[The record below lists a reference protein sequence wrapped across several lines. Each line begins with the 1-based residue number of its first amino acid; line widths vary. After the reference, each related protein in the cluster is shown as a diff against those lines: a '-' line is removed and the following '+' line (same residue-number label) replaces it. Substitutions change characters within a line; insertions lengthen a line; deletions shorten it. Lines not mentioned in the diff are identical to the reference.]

1 MNSTKQIQT
10 TAMQT
15 TPMFVDRKTKT
26 IAHSWVL
33 ALALITCTFA
43 ACGKKTVQQVPE
55 ASVEQGTFYID
66 IYEEGE
72 IEAINSI
79 NVSSPSIPWRFGNL
93 KISNIVTDGAEVKAG
108 DTIITFDPSEV
119 RKAILDYEERLIV
132 SNAELEKMLA
142 QHELEMEELNADY
155 EVTRISHEITRMQL
169 ESAAHES
176 DIKRREIKLNLDKA
190 DISLDR
196 AKEQIENRRKIQIEE
211 VKQKRLSIRQDEERL
226 EEAHRTLDKLFVIA
240 PAPGIAIISH
250 NWSTNNKFQLG
261 DQCWSSQQLIQL
273 PDLSTLKAKVNI
285 NEVDIS
291 KITKGLKVQVRPDAF
306 SDSTFTGYVATVAN
320 LAQNKDNRSSI
331 KVFPVEIIINE
342 YNKNLLP
349 GLTVSCRIIV
359 DEVPDV
365 KYIPLEALRVEGDK
379 SYVFKKV
386 VNGYDKVEVQTG
398 RTNSDYVIVESGL
411 DKDDKVALIDP
422 TSLDKK
428 DEKDEEKKDK

>member
-1 MNSTKQIQT
+1 MLMA
-10 TAMQT
+10 AM
-15 TPMFVDRKTKT
+15 
-26 IAHSWVL
+26 L
-33 ALALITCTFA
+33 G
-43 ACGKKTVQQVPE
+43 ACNKKTAQQVPE

-79 NVSSPSIPWRFGNL
+79 NISSPNLPWRYGNL
-93 KISNIVTDGAEVKAG
+93 KISNIVKDGTEVKAG
-108 DTIITFDPSEV
+108 DTLITFDPSEV
-119 RKAILDYEERLIV
+119 RKAIFDYEERLIV
-132 SNAELEKMLA
+132 TNAEMEKMLA
-142 QHELEMEELNADY
+142 QQELEMEELTADY

-169 ESAAHES
+169 ESASHES

-190 DISLDR
+190 DISLAR

-226 EEAHRTLDKLFVIA
+226 EEAHNTLNKLFVIA

-250 NWSTNNKFQLG
+250 NWSTNSKFQMG

-273 PDLSTLKAKVNI
+273 PDLSKVKAKVNI

-291 KITKGLKVQVRPDAF
+291 QITRGLKVQVRPDAF

-320 LAQNKDNRSSI
+320 LAQNKNHNSNI
-331 KVFPVEIIINE
+331 KVFPVEIIVNE

-359 DEVPDV
+359 DEIPDV
-365 KYIPLEALRVEGDK
+365 KFIPLEALHVEGDK
-379 SYVFKKV
+379 SYVYKKSV
-386 VNGYDKVEVQTG
+386 SGYDKVEVQTG
-398 RTNSDYVIVESGL
+398 RTNSDYVIIESGL
-411 DKDDKVALIDP
+411 DKGDKVALIDP
-422 TSLDKK
+422 ASLETK
-428 DEKDEEKKDK
+428 DEKKEEKK

>member
-1 MNSTKQIQT
+1 MLLLLAGVISACDSK
-10 TAMQT
+10 TA
-15 TPMFVDRKTKT
+15 
-26 IAHSWVL
+26 
-33 ALALITCTFA
+33 
-43 ACGKKTVQQVPE
+43 QQVPE
-55 ASVEQGTFYID
+55 TEVAQGTFYID

-72 IEAINSI
+72 IEAMNSI
-79 NVSSPSIPWRFGNL
+79 NISSPSIPWHYGNL
-93 KISNIVTDGAEVKAG
+93 KISNIVNDGAEVKKG
-108 DTIITFDPSEV
+108 DTIVTFDPSEV
-119 RKAILDYEERLIV
+119 RKAILDYEDRLIV

-176 DIKRREIKLNLDKA
+176 DIKRREIKVNLDKA
-190 DISLDR
+190 DISLNR

-226 EEAHRTLDKLFVIA
+226 EEAHRTLNRLFVIA
-240 PAPGIAIISH
+240 PSPGIAIISH
-250 NWSTNNKFQLG
+250 NWSTNNKFQVG

-273 PDLSTLKAKVNI
+273 PDLSKVKAKVQI

-291 KITKGLKVQVRPDAF
+291 KITKGLKVEVRPDAF

-320 LAQNKDNRSSI
+320 LAQNKDNRSNI

-359 DEVPDV
+359 DEIPNVT
-365 KYIPLEALRVEGDK
+365 YIPLEALHVEGDK
-379 SYVFKKV
+379 SYVYKKSV
-386 VNGYDKVEVQTG
+386 SGYDKVEVQVG
-398 RTNSDYVIVESGL
+398 LTNSDYVIIESGL
-411 DKDDKVALIDP
+411 GKGDKVALINP
-422 TSLDKK
+422 AEL
-428 DEKDEEKKDK
+428 EKKDDTKKEEKR

>member
-1 MNSTKQIQT
+1 MNKTRLTKSL
-10 TAMQT
+10 AMLL
-15 TPMFVDRKTKT
+15 FV
-26 IAHSWVL
+26 AGSLV
-33 ALALITCTFA
+33 
-43 ACGKKTVQQVPE
+43 ACNKKVAQQVPE
-55 ASVEQGTFYID
+55 GTVEQGTFYID

-79 NVSSPSIPWRFGNL
+79 NISSPNIPWRFGNL
-93 KISNIVTDGAEVKAG
+93 KISNIVNDGAEVEAG
-108 DTIITFDPSEV
+108 DTLITFDPSEV
-119 RKAILDYEERLIV
+119 RKAIFDYEERLIV
-132 SNAELEKMLA
+132 SNAEMEKMLA
-142 QHELEMEELNADY
+142 QQELEMEELNADY

-226 EEAHRTLDKLFVIA
+226 EEAHETLNKLFVIA

-250 NWSTNNKFQLG
+250 NWSTNSKFQMG

-273 PDLSTLKAKVNI
+273 PDLSKVKAKVNI

-291 KITKGLKVQVRPDAF
+291 KVTKGLKVQVRPDAF

-320 LAQNKDNRSSI
+320 LAQNKDNKSSI
-331 KVFPVEIIINE
+331 KVFPVEIVINE

-359 DEVPDV
+359 DEIPDV
-365 KYIPLEALRVEGDK
+365 KYIPLEALHVEGDK
-379 SYVFKKV
+379 SYVYKKSV
-386 VNGYDKVEVQTG
+386 SGYEKIEVQTG
-398 RTNSDYVIVESGL
+398 FTNSDYVIIESGL
-411 DKDDKVALIDP
+411 DKGDKVALIDP
-422 TSLDKK
+422 ASLEKK
-428 DEKDEEKKDK
+428 DEKKKGEKK

>member
-15 TPMFVDRKTKT
+15 TPMFVDRKTKIIT
-26 IAHSWVL
+26 HSWVL

-291 KITKGLKVQVRPDAF
+291 KVTKGLKVQVRPDAF

>member
-1 MNSTKQIQT
+1 MSKTRLTKSL
-10 TAMQT
+10 AMLLL
-15 TPMFVDRKTKT
+15 V
-26 IAHSWVL
+26 AGSLV
-33 ALALITCTFA
+33 
-43 ACGKKTVQQVPE
+43 ACNKKGTQQVPE
-55 ASVEQGTFYID
+55 GTVEQGTFYID

-79 NVSSPSIPWRFGNL
+79 NISSPNLPWRYGNL
-93 KISNIVTDGAEVKAG
+93 KISNIVNDGTEVKAG
-108 DTIITFDPSEV
+108 DTLITFDPSEV
-119 RKAILDYEERLIV
+119 RKAIFDFEERLIV
-132 SNAELEKMLA
+132 TNAEMEKMLA
-142 QHELEMEELNADY
+142 QQELEMEELNADY

-190 DISLDR
+190 DISLAR

-226 EEAHRTLDKLFVIA
+226 EEAHETLNKLFVIA

-250 NWSTNNKFQLG
+250 NWSTNSKFQMG

-273 PDLSTLKAKVNI
+273 PDLSKVKAKVNI

-291 KITKGLKVQVRPDAF
+291 KVTKGLKVEVRPDAF

-320 LAQNKDNRSSI
+320 LAQNKDNRSGI
-331 KVFPVEIIINE
+331 KVFPVEIVINE

-359 DEVPDV
+359 DEIPDV
-365 KYIPLEALRVEGDK
+365 KYIPLEALHVESDK
-379 SYVFKKV
+379 SYVYKKSV
-386 VNGYDKVEVQTG
+386 SGYEKVEVQTG
-398 RTNSDYVIVESGL
+398 FTNSDYVIIESGL
-411 DKDDKVALIDP
+411 DRGDKVALIDP
-422 TSLDKK
+422 TSQDGN
-428 DEKDEEKKDK
+428 DEKKEEEKK

>member
-291 KITKGLKVQVRPDAF
+291 KVTKGLKVQVRPDAF

>member
-1 MNSTKQIQT
+1 MLMLLTGML
-10 TAMQT
+10 TACNN
-15 TPMFVDRKTKT
+15 K
-26 IAHSWVL
+26 AE
-33 ALALITCTFA
+33 
-43 ACGKKTVQQVPE
+43 QQVPE
-55 ASVEQGTFYID
+55 AKVEQGTFYID

-79 NVSSPSIPWRFGNL
+79 NISSPNIPWRFGNL
-93 KISNIVTDGAEVKAG
+93 KISNIVTDGTEVKKG
-108 DTIITFDPSEV
+108 DTLITFDPSEV
-119 RKAILDYEERLIV
+119 RKAILDYEDRLIV

-169 ESAAHES
+169 ESASHES

-196 AKEQIENRRKIQIEE
+196 AREQIDNRRKIQVEE

-226 EEAHRTLDKLFVIA
+226 EEAHETLNKLFVIA

-250 NWSTNNKFQLG
+250 NWSTNSKFQLG

-291 KITKGLKVQVRPDAF
+291 KVTKGLKVQIRPDAF

-320 LAQNKDNRSSI
+320 LAQNKDYSSSI
-331 KVFPVEIIINE
+331 KVFPIEVIINE

-349 GLTVSCRIIV
+349 GLTVSCRILV
-359 DEVPDV
+359 DEIPDV
-365 KYIPLEALRVEGDK
+365 KYIPLEALHVEGDR
-379 SYVFKKV
+379 SYVFRKSMS
-386 VNGYDKVEVQTG
+386 GYDKTEVQTG
-398 RTNSDYVIVESGL
+398 RTNSDYVIIESGL
-411 DKDDKVALIDP
+411 DKDDKMALIDP
-422 TSLDKK
+422 TTL
-428 DEKDEEKKDK
+428 EKKEGRKEKKK

>member
-1 MNSTKQIQT
+1 MNRIKFTESF
-10 TAMQT
+10 AMLLL
-15 TPMFVDRKTKT
+15 VAG
-26 IAHSWVL
+26 IL
-33 ALALITCTFA
+33 G
-43 ACGKKTVQQVPE
+43 ACNKKATLQVPE
-55 ASVEQGTFYID
+55 AKVVRGTFYID

-79 NVSSPSIPWRFGNL
+79 NISSPNIPWRFGNL
-93 KISNIVTDGAEVKAG
+93 KISNIVTDGSEVKSG
-108 DTIITFDPSEV
+108 DTLITFDPSEV
-119 RKAILDYEERLIV
+119 RKAILDYEDRLIV

-169 ESAAHES
+169 ESASHES

-211 VKQKRLSIRQDEERL
+211 VKQNRLSIRQDEERL
-226 EEAHRTLDKLFVIA
+226 EEAYATLNKLFVIA
-240 PAPGIAIISH
+240 PAPGIAIISQ
-250 NWSTNNKFQLG
+250 NWSTGNKFQLG

-291 KITKGLKVQVRPDAF
+291 KITKGLKVQIRPDAF

-320 LAQNKDNRSSI
+320 LAQNKDNKSNI

-359 DEVPDV
+359 DEISDV
-365 KYIPLEALRVEGDK
+365 NYIPLEALHVEGDK
-379 SYVFKKV
+379 SYVYRKSI
-386 VNGYDKVEVQTG
+386 NNYDKVEVQTG
-398 RTNSDYVIVESGL
+398 PTNSDYVIIESGL
-411 DKDDKVALIDP
+411 EKGDKVALIDP
-422 TSLDKK
+422 ATLENKEGVK
-428 DEKDEEKKDK
+428 EEKKK

>member
-291 KITKGLKVQVRPDAF
+291 KVTKGLKVQVRPDAF

-411 DKDDKVALIDP
+411 DKEDKVALIDP

>member
-1 MNSTKQIQT
+1 MNRIKLTK
-10 TAMQT
+10 
-15 TPMFVDRKTKT
+15 
-26 IAHSWVL
+26 
-33 ALALITCTFA
+33 ALAALLLMTSA
-43 ACGKKTVQQVPE
+43 LGACDQKVAQQVPE
-55 ASVEQGTFYID
+55 AKVEQGTFYID

-79 NVSSPSIPWRFGNL
+79 NISSPSIPWRFGNL
-93 KISNIVTDGAEVKAG
+93 KISNIVTDGAEVKKG
-108 DTIITFDPSEV
+108 DTVITFDPSEV
-119 RKAILDYEERLIV
+119 RKAILDYEDRLIV

-142 QHELEMEELNADY
+142 QNELTMEELNADY

-176 DIKRREIKLNLDKA
+176 EIKRREIQLNLDKA
-190 DISLDR
+190 EISLNR

-226 EEAHRTLDKLFVIA
+226 EEAHKTLNKLFVIA
-240 PAPGIAIISH
+240 PAPGIAIISR
-250 NWSTNNKFQLG
+250 NWSTNSKFQLG

-285 NEVDIS
+285 NEVDIA
-291 KITKGLKVQVRPDAF
+291 KVTKGLKVQVRPDAF
-306 SDSTFTGYVATVAN
+306 SDSTFTGYVSTVAN
-320 LAQNKDNRSSI
+320 LAQNKDNRSNI

-359 DEVPDV
+359 DEILDV
-365 KYIPLEALRVEGDK
+365 MYVPLEALHNEGDK

-386 VNGYDKVEVQTG
+386 MSGYDKVEVQTG
-398 RTNSDYVIVESGL
+398 RTNSDYVIIESGL
-411 DKDDKVALIDP
+411 DKGDKVALIDP
-422 TSLDKK
+422 TRIEKK
-428 DEKDEEKKDK
+428 EEKKKKEN

>member
-1 MNSTKQIQT
+1 MNRIKFTESF
-10 TAMQT
+10 AMLLL
-15 TPMFVDRKTKT
+15 VAG
-26 IAHSWVL
+26 IL
-33 ALALITCTFA
+33 G
-43 ACGKKTVQQVPE
+43 ACNKKATLQVPE
-55 ASVEQGTFYID
+55 AKVVRGTFYID

-79 NVSSPSIPWRFGNL
+79 NISSPNIPWRFGNL
-93 KISNIVTDGAEVKAG
+93 KISNIVTDGSEVKSG
-108 DTIITFDPSEV
+108 DTLITFDPSEV
-119 RKAILDYEERLIV
+119 RKAILDYEDRLIV

-169 ESAAHES
+169 ESASHES

-226 EEAHRTLDKLFVIA
+226 EEAYATLNKLFVIA
-240 PAPGIAIISH
+240 PAPGIAIISQ
-250 NWSTNNKFQLG
+250 NWSTGNKFQLG

-291 KITKGLKVQVRPDAF
+291 KITKGLKVQIRPDAF

-320 LAQNKDNRSSI
+320 LAQNKDNKSNI

-359 DEVPDV
+359 DEISDV
-365 KYIPLEALRVEGDK
+365 NYIPLEALHVEGDK
-379 SYVFKKV
+379 SYVYRKST
-386 VNGYDKVEVQTG
+386 NNYDKVEVQTG
-398 RTNSDYVIVESGL
+398 PTNSDYVIIESGL
-411 DKDDKVALIDP
+411 EKGDKVALIDP
-422 TSLDKK
+422 ATLENKEGVK
-428 DEKDEEKKDK
+428 EEKKK